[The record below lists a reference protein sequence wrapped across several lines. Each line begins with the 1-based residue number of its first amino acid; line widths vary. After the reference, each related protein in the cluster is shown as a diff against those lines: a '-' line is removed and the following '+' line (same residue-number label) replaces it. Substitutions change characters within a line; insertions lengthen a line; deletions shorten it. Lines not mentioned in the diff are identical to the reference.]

1 MNTQLNLAKKSNQAN
16 WVKVDEGPIDQINRI
31 QMEPG
36 AQTRVKCHW
45 DRKKHLF
52 LVKGR
57 LWVKLADTEI
67 LLDAG
72 DSIDIEV
79 GEPHQFANQTGSKVE
94 LIEIERM
101 HLTNEEDL
109 EHLENYY
116 HDLAS

>member
-1 MNTQLNLAKKSNQAN
+1 MNQQLNFAKKTNQATM
-16 WVKVDEGPIDQINRI
+16 VKVDEGPIDQINRI
-31 QMEPG
+31 QLAPG
-36 AQTRVKCHW
+36 TESRLKCHW

-52 LVKGR
+52 VVKGQV
-57 LWVKLADTEI
+57 WVKLPKTN
-67 LLDAG
+67 LLLIQG

-79 GEPHQFANQTGSKVE
+79 GEPHQFENQTGSKVE